1 MKKVWSII
9 SNVIVCLLAVMAVCM
24 MVFTIFAVNTFD
36 RNDRSIF
43 GYKMLIVLSDSMS
56 ATDFKAGDLIFVKE
70 TKPQELKPGDI
81 IAYVSQDSENYGETV
96 AHKIRKAVTDDQG
109 NQGFVTYGTTTD
121 VDDKVVVTWPNIL
134 GHYRMKIPGVGTF
147 FSYLKT
153 VPGYIL
159 FIVLPFLLLIFFQGA
174 NCVRL
179 FREYRHEEMSSIVAE
194 RAKLKEEREAA
205 RLMLEELER
214 LKAYEKGRWEESE
227 EDGQATEE

>member
-1 MKKVWSII
+1 MRKVWSII
-9 SNVIVCLLAVMAVCM
+9 SNVIVCLLAVMAICM
-24 MVFTIFAVNTFD
+24 MVFTIIAVNTFD

-43 GYKMLIVLSDSMS
+43 GYKMLVVLSDSMS
-56 ATDFKAGDLIFVKE
+56 ATDFKAGDLIFVQN
-70 TKPQELKPGDI
+70 TNPQELKTGDI

-109 NQGFVTYGTTTD
+109 NPGFVTYGTTTD
-121 VDDKVVVTWPNIL
+121 VDDKAIVTWSNIL
-134 GHYRMKIPGVGTF
+134 GRYRMKIPGVGTF

-159 FIVLPFLLLIFFQGA
+159 FILLPFLLLIFFQGA

-179 FREYRHEEMSSIVAE
+179 FREYRQEEMASIVAE

-205 RLMLEELER
+205 KLMLEELER

-227 EDGQATEE
+227 EVGQATQE